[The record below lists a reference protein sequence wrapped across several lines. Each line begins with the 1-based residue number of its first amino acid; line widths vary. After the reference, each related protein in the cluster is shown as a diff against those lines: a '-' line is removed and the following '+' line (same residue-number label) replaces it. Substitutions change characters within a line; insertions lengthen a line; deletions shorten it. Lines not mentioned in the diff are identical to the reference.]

1 VGRLTFVRHGLPLLI
16 CLGALV
22 MIAIEPNTTGLEGAA
37 LLVSAGLSVWLLNW
51 LWRVGV
57 TGDRERDAEE
67 RARAY
72 FDEHG
77 YWPDEA
83 PAEPGPAPAP
93 TPAAEPAPPHAPHR
107 AAPPSREAHRRPL
120 GDRRRR

>member
-1 VGRLTFVRHGLPLLI
+1 MGRLTFLRHGLPLLI
-16 CLGALV
+16 CLGAIV
-22 MIAIEPNTTGLEGAA
+22 MVAIEPNTTGLEGAA

-57 TGDRERDAEE
+57 TGDKERDDEE

-77 YWPDEA
+77 HWPDEA
-83 PAEPGPAPAP
+83 PPGGAAPAP
-93 TPAAEPAPPHAPHR
+93 TPAAAPEPEPERTGPT
-107 AAPPSREAHRRPL
+107 REAHRRPL